1 MQGDFRVSGKNS
13 DQFYVERRD
22 DGKYTGRRGGAN
34 RASVVES
41 TQKEVIE
48 RVKEIAPG
56 APVHVER
63 VRNTDV
69 GHRDKWRK
77 P

>member
-1 MQGDFRVSGKNS
+1 MSGKNS
-13 DQFYVERRD
+13 GQFYVERRD
-22 DGKYTGRRGGAN
+22 DGKYTGTRGGAS
-34 RASVVES
+34 RASVVGD
-41 TQKEVIE
+41 TQKEAIQG
-48 RVKEIAPG
+48 VKEIAPD